1 MEKMKLEVKHLAP
14 YLPYNIEI
22 YFLGT
27 DIDSETPKFIRTK
40 LLGVKKD
47 QHFSSVT
54 FFFYLHDQD
63 QEKTNFYSKNRIKL
77 ILKPLSRLKQ
87 DKELIDELDKIS
99 FGTFSELYDIKNIN
113 KIPNIIYQLLIE
125 NHYDVF
131 NLIEKGLAVDINTLS
146 VQNGR

>member
-1 MEKMKLEVKHLAP
+1 MELELKHLAP
-14 YLPYNIEI
+14 YLPYNVEI
-22 YFLGT
+22 YYLGT
-27 DIDSETPKFIRTK
+27 DIDFETPKFIRTK

-47 QHFSSVT
+47 EHFSSIT
-54 FFFYLHDQD
+54 FFFYLHGKSK
-63 QEKTNFYSKNRIKL
+63 EKTSYSKNPIKL

-113 KIPNIIYQLLIE
+113 KIPNILYQLLIE